1 MTMVA
6 FIQGAVAMGCAIA
19 GVFFA
24 RFWQQSR
31 DRLFLSFALAFWMLA
46 VAYTVLSVV
55 SYATE
60 WRVYVFALRLL
71 AFCTILYGIAEKN
84 RR

>member
-1 MTMVA
+1 
-6 FIQGAVAMGCAIA
+6 MGCLIA

-31 DRLFLSFALAFWMLA
+31 DSLFLCFALAFWMLA
-46 VAYTVLSVV
+46 AAYTVLSVV
-55 SYATE
+55 SFATE
-60 WRVYVFALRLL
+60 GRVYVFAIRLL
-71 AFCTILYGIAEKN
+71 AFCTILYGIVDKN

>member
-1 MTMVA
+1 MVG

-19 GVFFA
+19 GIFFV

-46 VAYTVLSVV
+46 LAYTVLSVIT
-55 SYATE
+55 YATE
-60 WRVYVFALRLL
+60 WQVYVFALRLL
-71 AFCTILYGIAEKN
+71 AFCTILYGIFEKN
-84 RR
+84 RK

>member
-1 MTMVA
+1 MTMVT